1 MAENKATFGLNTP
14 TVLLIAGGALFLIN
28 KIFGKSESDTKAES
42 EENKITDRPTDKNP
56 LLDSFKP
63 LTTKPAGTIIIRG
76 VNTIP
81 AVPANYFSSAVVMIH
96 NAIGTFTDD
105 ESAIMTA
112 IKRAATQ
119 YELNAMAKVYAILY
133 KKDLLT
139 DLKDNLSSKELVPIY
154 QHINKL
160 PLYIKG
166 TTKPAAKTT
175 PKPKK

>member
-1 MAENKATFGLNTP
+1 MAENKATVGLNTP
-14 TVLLIAGGALFLIN
+14 TILLIAGAGLFLIN
-28 KIFGKSESDTKAES
+28 KIFGKSEDDTKAES
-42 EENKITDRPTDKNP
+42 EEKKITDKEPDKNP
-56 LLDSFKP
+56 LLDSFAP
-63 LTTKPAGTIIIRG
+63 LKTKPANTIIIRSTKTTPG
-76 VNTIP
+76 
-81 AVPANYFSSAVVMIH
+81 VPANYFSSAVVMLK

-119 YELNAMAKVYAILY
+119 YEMNVMAKVYAQLY

-139 DLKDNLSSKELVPIY
+139 ELKSNLSTAELVPIY

-166 TTKPAAKTT
+166 TTKK
-175 PKPKK
+175 